1 MFHNWVLGIFVKEIR
16 TPVLFCR
23 NFSRKCM
30 GTCACVFSPRGSP
43 HILRSLMSLRSTFSR
58 KKIIYNMYLF
68 IHQCYLLGGWKER
81 RQALRRWLNCA
92 VGFDVVSTWTC
103 SRLAYFRRPYFY
115 NQLFYFA
122 HKLPDS
128 STQFYNVSAKA
139 WKAKKKNEYF
149 GERMLCI
156 LILLWTK
163 LRRTFCSFIL
173 IKMKNETVILK
184 KWREQNLL

>member
-1 MFHNWVLGIFVKEIR
+1 
-16 TPVLFCR
+16 
-23 NFSRKCM
+23 M

-81 RQALRRWLNCA
+81 RQALRRWLNSA
-92 VGFDVVSTWTC
+92 VGFDLVSTWTC

-128 STQFYNVSAKA
+128 SAQFYNFSAKA
-139 WKAKKKNEYF
+139 WKAKKKEWVLWGKNAFYINTTVNKIEKDILFFYF
-149 GERMLCI
+149 N
-156 LILLWTK
+156 
-163 LRRTFCSFIL
+163 
-173 IKMKNETVILK
+173 KNEKRNSNIKKLTRAEFTITHHSMSYSNGLCQSKTVENRLH
-184 KWREQNLL
+184 WF